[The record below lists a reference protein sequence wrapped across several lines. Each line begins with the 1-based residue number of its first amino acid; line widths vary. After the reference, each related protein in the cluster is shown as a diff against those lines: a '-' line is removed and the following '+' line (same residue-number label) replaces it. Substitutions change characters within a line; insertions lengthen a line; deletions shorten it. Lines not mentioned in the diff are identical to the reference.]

1 MEDIMDK
8 YSENSFMQYYE
19 KTFDEL
25 CVINSIIKLVKNS
38 CLEREFSGQYY
49 GIPQEKIIHI
59 SEERN
64 NYINML
70 TLLAER
76 VSNVMNL
83 HLILENL
90 ETPLTE
96 ALQQSQQKDN
106 NLEYHR

>member
-1 MEDIMDK
+1 MDK
-8 YSENSFMQYYE
+8 NSENSLMQYYE

-25 CVINSIIKLVKNS
+25 CVINSIVKLVKNS
-38 CLEREFSGQYY
+38 CLEREFSGEYY

-76 VSNVMNL
+76 VTNIMNL
-83 HLILENL
+83 HLILEKNGIYS
-90 ETPLTE
+90 TTV
-96 ALQQSQQKDN
+96 LQQSQQKDN